1 MTAKTLFCLPES
13 RNRPMMDRRHVAASR
28 KARLTNLNPLKY
40 CFHGQHSQPRIT
52 FRTMPGKTRR
62 QVCAECYAKIK
73 ADRLKKKNAAK
84 LP

>member
-1 MTAKTLFCLPES
+1 L
-13 RNRPMMDRRHVAASR
+13 
-28 KARLTNLNPLKY
+28 
-40 CFHGQHSQPRIT
+40 
-52 FRTMPGKTRR
+52 PGKTRR

>member
-1 MTAKTLFCLPES
+1 MA
-13 RNRPMMDRRHVAASR
+13 RGGRRPHGGDARAGEEAAG

-40 CFHGQHSQPRIT
+40 CFHGQHSQPRIS
-52 FRTMPGKTRR
+52 FRTLPGKTRR

>member
-1 MTAKTLFCLPES
+1 MSPAFGLSWGK
-13 RNRPMMDRRHVAASR
+13 RHGAAIR
-28 KARLTNLNPLKY
+28 KRRLTNLNPLKY

-52 FRTMPGKTRR
+52 FRTLPGKTRR

-73 ADRLKKKNAAK
+73 ADRLSKKNAAK